1 MTNAKKQL
9 TNISCCDILNA
20 QEKGGTIMKNLN
32 TTAKTMDTV
41 FNVLEILAKIA
52 FVGIIV
58 GLVIIAVGFMFD
70 LDPDAIGTG
79 YGAVEVG
86 SLKLDLAEDAVPN
99 KKLILLQV
107 AIEMAASLFVVF
119 IMIRGIRC
127 IRGILQ
133 PMMDG
138 TPFFQGVGQR
148 LKTLA
153 IYCFILGAAVNV
165 VQIVSTT
172 MMVMGFDLENLLL
185 NDKIKHVTINTTL
198 DATFLLTGALLLLLS
213 YIFQYG
219 QQLQQ
224 LSDETL

>member
-1 MTNAKKQL
+1 
-9 TNISCCDILNA
+9 
-20 QEKGGTIMKNLN
+20 MKNLN
-32 TTAKTMDTV
+32 STAKTMDTV

-58 GLVIIAVGFMFD
+58 GLVIIAVAFAFD
-70 LDPDAIGTG
+70 LDPDMIGTG
-79 YGAVEVG
+79 YGSIEVG
-86 SLKLDLAEDAVPN
+86 SLELQLAEDAIPN

-107 AIEMAASLFVVF
+107 AIEMAASLFVAF

-127 IRGILQ
+127 IRSILQ

-138 TPFFQGVGQR
+138 TPFFEGVGQK

-172 MMVMGFDLENLLL
+172 MMVVGFDLENLLI
-185 NDKIKHVTINTTL
+185 NDKITHITINATL

>member
-1 MTNAKKQL
+1 
-9 TNISCCDILNA
+9 
-20 QEKGGTIMKNLN
+20 MKNLN
-32 TTAKTMDTV
+32 STAKTMDTV

-58 GLVIIAVGFMFD
+58 GLIIIAVGFAFD
-70 LDPDAIGTG
+70 LDPDRLGTG
-79 YGAVEVG
+79 YGTIEVG
-86 SLKLDLAEDAVPN
+86 SLELQLAENAIPN

-107 AIEMAASLFVVF
+107 AVEMVASLFVAF
-119 IMIRGIRC
+119 IIIRFIRC
-127 IRGILQ
+127 IRSILQ

-138 TPFFQGVGQR
+138 TPFFQGVGR
-148 LKTLA
+148 KLKTLA

-165 VQIVSTT
+165 VQIISVT
-172 MMVMGFDLENLLL
+172 MMVIGFDLENLLIS
-185 NDKIKHVTINTTL
+185 DKVTHITINATL
-198 DATFLLTGALLLLLS
+198 DATFLLAGALLLLLS